1 MDNVDPG
8 LRAEFAQ
15 KERGFTKL
23 PDGSETKFFRG
34 WNELKLTGKLPERRS
49 YTTGC
54 VQDGQMYIFGG

>member
-1 MDNVDPG
+1 MDYVDPTI
-8 LRAEFAQ
+8 RAEFAQ

-23 PDGSETKFFRG
+23 ADGSETRFFRG

-54 VQDGQMYIFGG
+54 THDGYMYVFGG